1 MSQSRS
7 NDINAED
14 QIFEHMGSD
23 DLDLPSRS
31 NLPKSS
37 SVDTASTSNIPTR
50 TPIPGWTLAPSCEQ
64 FCQDNEE
71 VYYFDFTVSEFERKP
86 GLDATM

>member
-1 MSQSRS
+1 MRQSQS
-7 NDINAED
+7 NDISAAD
-14 QIFEHMGSD
+14 QIYEHMGSD

-37 SVDTASTSNIPTR
+37 SVDTASTSNKS